1 MIKIKK
7 QLYIHESHKK
17 KEWYDEA
24 FDEEWKFGI
33 DGLPKDSHKYRIN
46 QDGQYLFERMLDA
59 KNKGLNVEW
68 QYIIFDYNE
77 DTQLDA

>member
-1 MIKIKK
+1 M
-7 QLYIHESHKK
+7 EVWNRWSS
-17 KEWYDEA
+17 
-24 FDEEWKFGI
+24 
-33 DGLPKDSHKYRIN
+33 KDSHKYRIN

-77 DTQLDA
+77 DTQLDI